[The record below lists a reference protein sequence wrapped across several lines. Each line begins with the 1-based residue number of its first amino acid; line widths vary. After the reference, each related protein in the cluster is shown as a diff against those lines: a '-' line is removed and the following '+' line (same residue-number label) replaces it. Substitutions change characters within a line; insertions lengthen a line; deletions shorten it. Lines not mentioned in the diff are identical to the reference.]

1 MKQVMKFHNKNQ
13 KSKLARKGKSISK
26 RFNEKCFI
34 YNKTGHLAKGCKN
47 IAQ

>member
-1 MKQVMKFHNKNQ
+1 MKQAMKFHNKNQ
-13 KSKLARKGKSISK
+13 KSKFARKGKSIAK
-26 RFNEKCFI
+26 RFNGKCFI